1 MVDHIIEVV
10 ENQSENT
17 SQFVRGSTPLRG
29 EEPLRIFSLSKEKS
43 SAADMKNSDTKWG
56 MVWWV
61 KVSWIFL
68 VVVLWI
74 FLPIIYIGFSEAS
87 NFQPKKPF
95 LNVKIRNMKRL
106 CTLLLAGF

>member
-43 SAADMKNSDTKWG
+43 SGSWYEKFRHQVGYG
-56 MVWWV
+56 MVGKSV
-61 KVSWIFL
+61 VNLFGGSFVNFFAYYLYWIF
-68 VVVLWI
+68 WS
-74 FLPIIYIGFSEAS
+74 FQFSA
-87 NFQPKKPF
+87 
-95 LNVKIRNMKRL
+95 
-106 CTLLLAGF
+106 